1 MTGYVVV
8 ILSTVL
14 YSTTQVYG
22 VLFIA
27 RAVQGIGSACI
38 ATSGFALLAL
48 VNPDDEARGYG
59 IKYFCEYIMDTNSS
73 RIRFCLLLFLFF
85 GFLFVSY
92 LLPSYNTS

>member
-59 IKYFCEYIMDTNSS
+59 KNTFVNTLWIRTVTSS
-73 RIRFCLLLFLFF
+73 FLFF
-85 GFLFVSY
+85 VVFVFLFFVCFLY
-92 LLPSYNTS
+92 LLQSYNTS